1 MKNILS
7 LLFCLCLIFSSLSFA
22 KSAEQQT
29 MKNELNF
36 VSSKIVA
43 ENSIPDIF
51 RPIGN
56 WFKRIFGKK
65 REPYEPPPPS
75 VKNLTLSQIEVIA
88 TCSTNNNACSDNA
101 QSIEISTES
110 SDPEDNVLTYVYQ
123 VSGGKIIGKGAKV
136 VWDLSGVKPGTYTI
150 IAAMD
155 DGCGGCGKTV
165 TKEIKVI
172 ECPNCN

>member
-1 MKNILS
+1 MKRILVS
-7 LLFCLCLIFSSLSFA
+7 IFCLCVFFSSLCFAESSERRDENAQSSFA
-22 KSAEQQT
+22 ISKTFAN
-29 MKNELNF
+29 NEFPN
-36 VSSKIVA
+36 
-43 ENSIPDIF
+43 IF

-65 REPYEPPPPS
+65 REPYEPPFPS
-75 VKNLTLSQIEVIA
+75 VINLTLSQTEVIA
-88 TCSTNNNACSDNA
+88 TCPVNNNACSNNA

-110 SDPEDNVLTYVYQ
+110 SDPEDDILVFLYQ
-123 VSGGKIIGKGAKV
+123 ISGGKIIGKGAKV
-136 VWDLSGVKPGTYTI
+136 VWDLSGLKPGTYTI

-165 TKEIKVI
+165 TKEVKVI